1 MIDYVK
7 GELAECTATY
17 AVVDCGGVGYMVAIS
32 LGTYTAIKDQQKVK
46 LLVHEAI
53 REDAYNLYGFA
64 TPEER
69 EMFRLLITVSGVGAN
84 TARVI
89 LSAYPTSELR
99 KAILLDDVNSI
110 KSIKG
115 IGLKTAQKII
125 VELKDK
131 VDKIETSGSPE
142 GELFAPVNNK
152 VREDSLSALEALGYA
167 RAQATK
173 VVDKLL
179 KEQPDAKVEQIVKGA
194 FKLL

>member
-1 MIDYVK
+1 MIEYVK
-7 GELAECTATY
+7 GKLDECTATY
-17 AVVDCGGVGYMVAIS
+17 AVVDCGGVGYMLAIS
-32 LGTYTAIKDQQKVK
+32 LGTYTAIKDMQDVK
-46 LLVHEAI
+46 LFVHEAI
-53 REDAYNLYGFA
+53 REDAYNLFGFA
-64 TPEER
+64 TREER

-84 TARVI
+84 TGRVI

-131 VDKIETSGSPE
+131 VDKLEPGDSTE
-142 GELFAPVNNK
+142 GQLFAPANSK
-152 VREDSLSALEALGYA
+152 VREDSLAALEALGYA

-173 VVDKLL
+173 VVDKLI